1 MCSFL
6 PDRESDGRHLP
17 RQRETSHRRL
27 HPFAEQALVEIT
39 EPSLSAAGPGG
50 RTLKD
55 GLHIMIVVLIEPTQ
69 LLGFLSTLQ
78 RSGHVPVLPTVAR
91 VDRQTAVRPQLPLAA
106 EAMRSL
112 DQRHQQ
118 SGANRTD
125 RRNLAQ

>member
-55 GLHIMIVVLIEPTQ
+55 GLHIMIVVLIEPAQ
-69 LLGFLSTLQ
+69 RLWFLGTLQLST
-78 RSGHVPVLPTVAR
+78 HVPVLRTVAG
-91 VDRQTAVRPQLPLAA
+91 VDRQSAVGPQLPLGA
-106 EAMRSL
+106 EAWGVWGRAS
-112 DQRHQQ
+112 
-118 SGANRTD
+118 
-125 RRNLAQ
+125 